1 MDDFSRYTWI
11 CPIKLKSDVAHV
23 IPHFIT
29 MIANQFNAH
38 IKIFRSDN
46 AHELTFTSLFS
57 KLGIIHQFSC
67 VQTPQ
72 RNSVVERKH
81 QHLLNVASALCFQSN
96 IPTE

>member
-29 MIANQFNAH
+29 MIANRFNAQ

-57 KLGIIHQFSC
+57 ELGIIHQFSC

-72 RNSVVERKH
+72 RNSVV
-81 QHLLNVASALCFQSN
+81 
-96 IPTE
+96 